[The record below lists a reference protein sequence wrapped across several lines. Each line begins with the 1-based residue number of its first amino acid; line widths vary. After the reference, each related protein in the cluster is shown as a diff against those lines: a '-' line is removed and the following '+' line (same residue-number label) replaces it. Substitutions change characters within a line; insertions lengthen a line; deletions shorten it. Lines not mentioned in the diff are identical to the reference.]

1 MKALP
6 SLRQLRYLD
15 ALARE
20 RHFGR
25 AAERCAVTQSSLSGG
40 IQELEALLE
49 AQLVERTKRRV
60 ALTPLGEE
68 IVQRARRVLVEA
80 EHLADLAAA
89 AREPLTG
96 RLRMGVIPTIAP
108 FLLPRLLPEL
118 RRAYPRL
125 QLFLKE
131 DLTARLVDDL
141 RAGVLDVLLIALPYD
156 CGEVETSI
164 LFDDAFQL
172 ACHKDHPLAR
182 SEQVPLDAV
191 PADSLFLLQDGHCL
205 REHALSA
212 CDMGGDRHQ
221 QSFEATSL
229 HTLVQMVDNRL
240 GITLLPQLAI
250 DAGILDGTDTVVRAI
265 AGEPQQRQIGL
276 VWRSQSGRNRELRML
291 ADFLTEAHA
300 ALVGGVS
307 VGGTAQGAASIP
319 VQAGG
324 KGGGT

>member
-49 AQLVERTKRRV
+49 ARLVERTKRRV

-108 FLLPRLLPEL
+108 FLLPRLLPGL

-131 DLTARLVDDL
+131 DLTGRLVEDL
-141 RAGVLDVLLIALPYD
+141 RVGSLDVLLIALPYD
-156 CGEVETSI
+156 CGEVETAP
-164 LFDDAFQL
+164 LFEDAFQL
-172 ACHKDHPLAR
+172 ACHRDHPLADADPA
-182 SEQVPLDAV
+182 PLEAI
-191 PADSLFLLQDGHCL
+191 PPDSLFLLQDGHCL
-205 REHALSA
+205 REHALAA
-212 CDMGGDRHQ
+212 CDMLGDRQQ
-221 QSFEATSL
+221 QSFQATSL

-240 GITLLPQLAI
+240 GITLLPQLAV
-250 DAGILDGTDTVVRAI
+250 DAGILDGTDIVVRPL
-265 AGEPQQRQIGL
+265 AGETQHRQIGL
-276 VWRSQSGRNRELRML
+276 VWRTSCGRDHELRLL
-291 ADFLTEAHA
+291 ADFLKRAHA
-300 ALVGGVS
+300 SVVGYAHCVDS
-307 VGGTAQGAASIP
+307 TAA
-319 VQAGG
+319 QATGS
-324 KGGGT
+324 GGGT

>member
-141 RAGVLDVLLIALPYD
+141 RAGALDVLLIALPYD

-182 SEQVPLDAV
+182 SEPVPLDAV

-229 HTLVQMVDNRL
+229 HTLVQMVDNDL
-240 GITLLPQLAI
+240 GLTMLPKMAV
-250 DAGILDGTDTVVRAI
+250 DAGILDGTQVVARPLKSKTATREIALIWRKNSPRRADFELL
-265 AGEPQQRQIGL
+265 AE
-276 VWRSQSGRNRELRML
+276 ELR
-291 ADFLTEAHA
+291 
-300 ALVGGVS
+300 
-307 VGGTAQGAASIP
+307 
-319 VQAGG
+319 AG
-324 KGGGT
+324 